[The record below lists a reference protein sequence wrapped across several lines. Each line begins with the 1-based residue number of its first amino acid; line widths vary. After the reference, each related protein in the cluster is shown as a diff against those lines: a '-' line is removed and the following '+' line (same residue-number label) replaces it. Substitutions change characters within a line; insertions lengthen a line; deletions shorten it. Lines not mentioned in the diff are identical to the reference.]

1 MSGWPGAVLHTKISQ
16 IRIDHDVVIKWKHF
30 LRNWPFVRGIHRS
43 PVNSPHKWPVTRSFD
58 VFFDLRLNK
67 RFSKQ
72 SWGWWFETLS
82 HPLWCHSNGYM
93 GHWFI
98 WNYWMRLL
106 IHAIIST
113 MVWINP
119 FEVNT
124 PKSTYIPHK
133 TINVIIYTRPF
144 SNKHLIA
151 PHMHCRSSFQFQQC
165 AAFISNDDGK
175 AKILKSI

>member
-1 MSGWPGAVLHTKISQ
+1 MSGWPGAILHTKISQ
-16 IRIDHDVVIKWKHF
+16 TSIDHDDVIKWRHF
-30 LRNWPFVRGIHRS
+30 PRNWPFVWGIR

-67 RFSKQ
+67 RFSKP

-82 HPLWCHSNGYM
+82 RPLWRHRNGYM
-93 GHWFI
+93 GHSFI
-98 WNYWMRLL
+98 WNNGMRLL

-119 FEVNT
+119 FEVRT
-124 PKSTYIPHK
+124 SKSTYIPHK
-133 TINVIIYTRPF
+133 TINVIIYPRPF

-151 PHMHCRSSFQFQQC
+151 PHIKCRSSWQFKQF
-165 AAFISNDDGK
+165 AAFLSNDNGK
-175 AKILKSI
+175 AKMPKNV